1 MYVYFNVYGEPA
13 RGIEP
18 TENRELAIRNGKMF
32 ELVVFD
38 TDTEMDIYDPRKRG

>member
-18 TENRELAIRNGKMF
+18 TENRDLAIRNGKMF

-38 TDTEMDIYDPRKRG
+38 TVEEMDIYDPRRRG

>member
-38 TDTEMDIYDPRKRG
+38 TAEEMDIYDPRKRG